1 MRINQAEVLQSLLAQ
16 EDTDGSRTITI
27 DDSGPKHYT
36 VNGEHGK
43 TLEVK
48 GTYYLPI
55 CCRKYG
61 WATVR
66 STPKKCL

>member
-48 GTYYLPI
+48 GTYYLANLLQEV
-55 CCRKYG
+55 
-61 WATVR
+61 WLATAR